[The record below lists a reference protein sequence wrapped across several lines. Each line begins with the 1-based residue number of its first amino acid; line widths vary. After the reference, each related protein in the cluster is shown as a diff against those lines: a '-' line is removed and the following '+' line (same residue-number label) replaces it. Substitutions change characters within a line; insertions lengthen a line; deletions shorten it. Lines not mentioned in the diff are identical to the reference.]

1 MTDPSK
7 ITNPDLKKSDAANQP
22 AIADANITP
31 AWIGEWY
38 IILVG
43 LMGAG
48 KSNLGKRIANATSLP
63 FKDSDREIEIAADA
77 SISEIFEKF
86 GETYFR
92 DGERRVIARLLGGE
106 QAVIAT
112 GGGAYMD
119 ENIRSMA
126 REKAI
131 SVWLRADIDLLV
143 SRTSRRTHRPLLNTG
158 NPRQI
163 LQNLI
168 DLRYPIY
175 ELADVIVDVNDEP
188 AAHTANR
195 VLAAIRDFAEK
206 EID

>member
-1 MTDPSK
+1 M
-7 ITNPDLKKSDAANQP
+7 TNPDLKNSDAANQP
-22 AIADANITP
+22 AIAEANIIP
-31 AWIGEWY
+31 AWIGERY

-48 KSNLGKRIANATSLP
+48 KSNLGKRIASATRLP
-63 FKDSDREIEIAADA
+63 FKDSDHEIEIAADA

-143 SRTSRRTHRPLLNTG
+143 NRTSRRTHRPLLNTG

-163 LQNLI
+163 FENLI

-175 ELADVIVDVNDEP
+175 
-188 AAHTANR
+188 
-195 VLAAIRDFAEK
+195 
-206 EID
+206 

>member
-1 MTDPSK
+1 M
-7 ITNPDLKKSDAANQP
+7 TNPDLKKSDAANQP
-22 AIADANITP
+22 AIADANIIP
-31 AWIGEWY
+31 AWIGERY

-48 KSNLGKRIANATSLP
+48 KSNLGKRIANATNLP
-63 FKDSDREIEIAADA
+63 FKDSDHEIEIAADA

-143 SRTSRRTHRPLLNTG
+143 NRTSRRTHRPLLNTG

-163 LQNLI
+163 LQNLM

-188 AAHTANR
+188 AALTANL

-206 EID
+206 DID